1 VSPHTCR
8 RCGEILNANA
18 NFCWSCGAA
27 QHDSSAPDTQSVP
40 VFSHDDGAVAA
51 PTPATCDT
59 DTLIIAIGHDAFD
72 RLELDTDVASV
83 GRIEDSDIVLDDIS
97 VSRHHAIFQRTG
109 SGRITVRDLNSLNGT
124 YVNGTRVEESVLR
137 SGDEIQIGKY
147 KIVYWGR
154 ES

>member
-1 VSPHTCR
+1 MSPSACR
-8 RCGEILNANA
+8 RCGEILNAHA

-40 VFSHDDGAVAA
+40 VFAHDDGAA
-51 PTPATCDT
+51 PAPVPTACEV
-59 DTLIIAIGHDAFD
+59 DTLIIAIGHDAHD
-72 RLELDTDVASV
+72 RVELVADVASV

-97 VSRHHAIFQRTG
+97 VSRLHAVFQRTA

-147 KIVYWGR
+147 KIVYWGK

>member
-1 VSPHTCR
+1 MSPNACR
-8 RCGEILNANA
+8 RCGEILNAHA

-27 QHDSSAPDTQSVP
+27 QHDSTAPDTQSVP
-40 VFSHDDGAVAA
+40 VFAHDVSPAPVAA
-51 PTPATCDT
+51 PALGDV
-59 DTLIIAIGHDAFD
+59 DTLVIAIGHDGQD
-72 RLELDTDVASV
+72 RFELHGDVVTV
-83 GRIEDSDIVLDDIS
+83 GRIEDSDVVLDDIS
-97 VSRHHAIFQRTG
+97 VSRRHAVFQRTG

-147 KIVYWGR
+147 KIVFWGR